1 LAPVGNQ
8 DEQEGMSEGAQL
20 LQGGAAIQRTQ
31 TNYTS
36 AIVVQKPRKKAAVL
50 AACLD
55 EAGLA
60 GESFF
65 YAWTV
70 KDKQSPTGESLVEGI
85 GIEGAMILARNW
97 GNCTI
102 PISIESETPVS
113 WVLRA
118 AFVDFETGFNLERL
132 FRQRKGQESAK
143 YDVERKL
150 DINFQIG
157 QSKAHRNVIV
167 KALPAWLKEQSIEAA
182 KDAAAGKYKEVEK
195 HIPKFVREFS
205 KLGVDKA
212 RLEKKIGLPV
222 EQWEPRD
229 LVTLAAIG
237 RAIKDRQTTVEDE
250 FPPDTQ
256 TVGRT
261 VVEGEFVEENSGGPA
276 VSSTVQAPAV
286 QSAPT
291 AAPAPPAAQAAPAA
305 VSPPEVPEL
314 TPPDAAKAAAPPAP
328 AATTPEP
335 AKAVTEPSGAPAGP
349 AGPISAA
356 EAAEIAAAERAEAER
371 AEAEERN
378 AAPAPTTRKRNRE
391 MGED

>member
-1 LAPVGNQ
+1 MVRSAGQPSLAPVGNQ

-132 FRQRKGQESAK
+132 FRQRQRAG
-143 YDVERKL
+143 ER
-150 DINFQIG
+150 Q
-157 QSKAHRNVIV
+157 
-167 KALPAWLKEQSIEAA
+167 
-182 KDAAAGKYKEVEK
+182 
-195 HIPKFVREFS
+195 VRR
-205 KLGVDKA
+205 G
-212 RLEKKIGLPV
+212 
-222 EQWEPRD
+222 
-229 LVTLAAIG
+229 
-237 RAIKDRQTTVEDE
+237 
-250 FPPDTQ
+250 TQ
-256 TVGRT
+256 TRHQLSDRA
-261 VVEGEFVEENSGGPA
+261 VEGASQRHRE
-276 VSSTVQAPAV
+276 
-286 QSAPT
+286 
-291 AAPAPPAAQAAPAA
+291 
-305 VSPPEVPEL
+305 
-314 TPPDAAKAAAPPAP
+314 
-328 AATTPEP
+328 
-335 AKAVTEPSGAPAGP
+335 GAPRFA
-349 AGPISAA
+349 
-356 EAAEIAAAERAEAER
+356 
-371 AEAEERN
+371 
-378 AAPAPTTRKRNRE
+378 
-391 MGED
+391 